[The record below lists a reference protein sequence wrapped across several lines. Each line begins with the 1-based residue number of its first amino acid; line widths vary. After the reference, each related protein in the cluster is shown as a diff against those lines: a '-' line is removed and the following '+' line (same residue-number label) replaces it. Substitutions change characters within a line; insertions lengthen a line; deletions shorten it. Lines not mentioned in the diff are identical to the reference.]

1 MTPAALLPA
10 PAPPPA
16 ADPAPALS
24 VVVPVLNEA
33 ENVIPLLDEIEGA
46 LAARGG
52 FEVLFVDDGSTDG
65 TAAALAPRLCDRVR
79 LVRHAERR
87 GQSAAVRTG
96 VRNARGAWIATLDG
110 DGQNDPA
117 DIPALLDRR
126 DAGLSLVA
134 GLRRVR
140 NDSLSK
146 RLASRLANG
155 VRDAILRDGC
165 RDSGC
170 GLKLFR
176 RDAFLDLPAFVALHR
191 FLPAL
196 FQSQGHGVAYVDV
209 GHRPRRAG
217 TSKYGNLRRALVGI
231 LDLAGVFWLQRR
243 AVRPTAITEDRP
255 GP

>member
-1 MTPAALLPA
+1 LGEACIDTPAAFPDFRNFALPMNS
-10 PAPPPA
+10 
-16 ADPAPALS
+16 ALT
-24 VVVPVLNEA
+24 VVIPFYNEA
-33 ENVIPLLDEIEGA
+33 GCA
-46 LAARGG
+46 G
-52 FEVLFVDDGSTDG
+52 EVLAEIRRAQPEAEIVAVDDGSTDG
-65 TAAALAPRLCDRVR
+65 TDAVLRGAPGVRVVT
-79 LVRHAERR
+79 LGKNC
-87 GQSAAVRTG
+87 GQSAALYAGLR
-96 VRNARGAWIATLDG
+96 AASGAIVAMMDG

-196 FQSQGHGVAYVDV
+196 FLSQGHGVAYVDV

>member
-1 MTPAALLPA
+1 MTVTASLSAPDAPPTAAAALA
-10 PAPPPA
+10 V
-16 ADPAPALS
+16 S

-33 ENVIPLLDEIEGA
+33 ENVIPLLDEIEAA
-46 LAARGG
+46 LAARGP
-52 FEVLFVDDGSTDG
+52 FEVLFIDDGSTDG
-65 TAAALAPRLCDRVR
+65 TVAALAPRLSDRVR
-79 LVRHAERR
+79 LVRHADRR

-96 VRNARGAWIATLDG
+96 VRHARAAWIATLDG

-117 DIPALLDRR
+117 DIPSLLDRR
-126 DAGLSLVA
+126 EASVALVA
-134 GLRRVR
+134 GLRKVR

-146 RLASRLANG
+146 RIASRLANK

-196 FQSQGHGVAYVDV
+196 FLSQGHAVAYVDV

-217 TSKYGNLRRALVGI
+217 ISKYGNLRRALVGVI
-231 LDLAGVFWLQRR
+231 DLAGVFWLQRR
-243 AVRPTAITEDRP
+243 SVRPTPISEEDP
-255 GP
+255 AS